1 VTTAVKICGINDA
14 ESYAAAVDAGA
25 DWVGFVF
32 YPPSPRFIGPNTA
45 GILARR
51 HPDGPRRVGLFVN
64 PVPHDIAAVLFC
76 LRLDALQLYC
86 DAERAVALRKRFDI
100 ETWRAL
106 GVARASELPLIA
118 EPIDRYVIEAKPP
131 EGADRPGGN
140 AASIDWRITRRW
152 RAPLPWLLA
161 GGLTPDNVAEAIA
174 TSGATAVDV
183 SSGVETQPGRK
194 DPDLIRSFIAAAK
207 QSPA

>member
-1 VTTAVKICGINDA
+1 MTTAVKICGINDDD
-14 ESYAAAVDAGA
+14 SYRAAIDAGA

-32 YPPSPRFIGPNTA
+32 YPPSPRFIGPNAA

-51 HPDGPRRVGLFVN
+51 HPNGPRRAGLFVD
-64 PVPHDIAAVLFC
+64 PVPHDIAAALFC
-76 LRLDALQLYC
+76 LKLDALQLYC
-86 DAERAVALRKRFDI
+86 DAERAVALRKRFGL

-106 GVARASELPLIA
+106 GVSRATDLPMIA
-118 EPIDRYVIEAKPP
+118 EPIDRYVVEAKPP
-131 EGADRPGGN
+131 AGADRPGGN
-140 AASIDWRITRRW
+140 AERIDWRITRRW

-183 SSGVETQPGRK
+183 SSGVETWPGKK
-194 DPDLIRSFIAAAK
+194 DPEMIAAFVRAAR
-207 QSPA
+207 QA